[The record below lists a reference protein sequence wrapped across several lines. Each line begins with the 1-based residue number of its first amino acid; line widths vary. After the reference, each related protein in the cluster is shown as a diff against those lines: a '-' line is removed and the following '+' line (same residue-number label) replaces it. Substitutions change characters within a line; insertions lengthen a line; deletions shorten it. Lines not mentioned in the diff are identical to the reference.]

1 MKNANL
7 IYARVYNRYNIS
19 TNKRRIYDSK
29 THIQN
34 SEIISKQLLIDA
46 LLTDENLDVLKEE
59 EYDLLW
65 FIIVVIYGSIKKG
78 IGGELPVLS
87 KEIYQ
92 KWEESNWKVW
102 NEAKVKDFRSKL
114 NPFFEGYP
122 QEDLLAFV
130 EDSLESDEDLEVN
143 PIAQEISFILAKSI
157 IDTINHM
164 VK

>member
-1 MKNANL
+1 MKF
-7 IYARVYNRYNIS
+7 IS
-19 TNKRRIYDSK
+19 EEFVFSFLDKIDENDHVFTKLRD
-29 THIQN
+29 
-34 SEIISKQLLIDA
+34 EIVSKQLLIDA

-65 FIIVVIYGSIKKG
+65 FIIVVIYGSIKEG
-78 IGGELPVLS
+78 IGSELPVLS